1 MSIFIDVQSAH
12 KAFYCCSKKRQFC
25 LDSKAFQLVRNVLR
39 VCATVLPQ
47 SGSLSPALNFNHCN
61 VPVHKLPRHAH
72 AETRTCVAF
81 GQESLDSM
89 GGRKEA
95 ALYRG
100 NIPAELAQWPCLSPR
115 SASVGAVSTSS
126 KAASSGSF
134 EAPVRRTNSRQLKSQ
149 SNPDMSMSLY
159 IVCVCVCMCMCVC
172 V

>member
-1 MSIFIDVQSAH
+1 MFSLHTKRSIVGARSVSFAWILKLSNWFGTSCV
-12 KAFYCCSKKRQFC
+12 CVC
-25 LDSKAFQLVRNVLR
+25 

-72 AETRTCVAF
+72 TETRTCVAF

-115 SASVGAVSTSS
+115 SASACLRGL
-126 KAASSGSF
+126 
-134 EAPVRRTNSRQLKSQ
+134 PVLVLFQLRLRQLPAALSKRPYAEPTAGS
-149 SNPDMSMSLY
+149 
-159 IVCVCVCMCMCVC
+159 
-172 V
+172 